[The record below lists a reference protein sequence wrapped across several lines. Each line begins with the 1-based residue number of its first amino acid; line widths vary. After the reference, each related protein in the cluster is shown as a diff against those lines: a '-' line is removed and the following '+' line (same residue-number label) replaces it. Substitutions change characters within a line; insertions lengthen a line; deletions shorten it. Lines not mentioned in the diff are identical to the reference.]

1 MARNLLCS
9 RNLKEHT
16 MRILL
21 KNQYLAKY
29 GLHELAYQ
37 TLYHRHFFCIDR
49 AFEDLQNGNKIC
61 QEICCAPEI

>member
-1 MARNLLCS
+1 
-9 RNLKEHT
+9 

-37 TLYHRHFFCIDR
+37 TWCHRHFSCINR
-49 AFEDLQNGNKIC
+49 AFQDLQNDNKIC
-61 QEICCAPEI
+61 